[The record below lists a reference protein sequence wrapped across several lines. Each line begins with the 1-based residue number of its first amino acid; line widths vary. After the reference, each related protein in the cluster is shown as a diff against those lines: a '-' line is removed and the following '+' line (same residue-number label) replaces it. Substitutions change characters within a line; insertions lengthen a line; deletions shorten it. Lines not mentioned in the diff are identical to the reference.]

1 MKYTLQIAFSKLVGD
16 IILRVCEYAK
26 KYGSSSADYI
36 NPLLFD
42 FSEDNEIEVK
52 RPEKISRA
60 ADLSLFALELYT
72 GVPLQWITTNA
83 SKTLKD
89 RNDVEEFFEEE
100 YSEKIVEERDIDPE
114 MHIVFYVPLY
124 ETGIYKHIDYIID
137 NLPVGHKFVVNVIGI
152 TYDVAWACGLLG
164 SNKDKEVC
172 SAAMQQ
178 NIEEITKRAD
188 FTQDGCI
195 PTLRNVFVFQ
205 NYNISGWSQK
215 LTKTK
220 LVAICANL
228 SLAMVQYY
236 DVICHYAWDTFA
248 LDDKADCKA
257 DDKKNE
263 VYQHC
268 KGLRPIYAINIQTR
282 ILDLYLAADHI
293 FRTLFCDN
301 ADDYVI
307 DEETVD
313 KENVKDA
320 YQEILKEEVK
330 LIGEYKKS
338 LASGLAP
345 QSEYNDLFS
354 QEVKEKLKG
363 IIETNISSFNLN
375 VSEQQYLYS
384 LFSDITSDTDFE
396 RTDFDDTIWELEE
409 MMLEQLDGD
418 ANLLDAYHKLK
429 RCSKELTATNAKIAE
444 IEDATKN
451 LLSKINP
458 DYPAN
463 VVITEDGFKI
473 GNEVFKPYKC
483 QDTPL
488 DVNYEAPKNQT
499 LPPSVDLRKD
509 FAEIKSQGGQG
520 ACSAFSLVS
529 VIEYFLSKILN
540 KKIDLSEAFVYYNAR
555 SIENETDKDEG
566 SNFCN
571 IIQAIRDNGV
581 CLEELCPYNP
591 DVYNERPSEEAY
603 SEAENRKITEAKNVK
618 INVDDVKSA
627 LAQGFP
633 VVISARAF
641 DTYLTNANGVLRI
654 PTAKELEEEENNHA
668 MVVCGYTDKEGF
680 FIVRNSWGTAF
691 GDKGYCYLPY
701 EYFRTPKAINQ
712 AYVVTGLN
720 IGGFKARQLPTVDSL
735 FEDKDV
741 NAQYAIYKNMLLENN
756 RELKANRER
765 LEKLHQEYIRLF
777 NMIGDYSNVELTLK
791 DLKEKTEQQRAKL
804 EQQLEQIIIEAN
816 ENQAQKKKSWFDK
829 FFKKD
834 DTDNPYSAEI
844 KRIESEIEDLDHYA
858 DDAKRKFR
866 IRLAILNGLKSINEE
881 CVEESIRRQNLSNY
895 YKGQTSRIEKQEK
908 DDAEAIEEIKQI
920 IPLDNIIAKLKTTGL
935 PNLISELAD
944 TIAKF
949 IHKDIGLYEIPNDLV
964 AKIMNQITDEM
975 KLNIADYLDNRIY
988 DSFYTQI
995 NRSSV
1000 MAQINGEV
1008 PIGYGDETKYFFCKV
1023 KNLPLRVAKECDDVR
1038 FLPINDNLRM
1048 CFLHMEKYNV
1058 DDFII
1063 FRKEETKAARP

>member
-16 IILRVCEYAK
+16 IILRVCEYAR

-42 FSEDNEIEVK
+42 FAEDNKISVK
-52 RPEKISRA
+52 RPEKIAPA
-60 ADLSLFALELYT
+60 ADYSLFALELYT
-72 GVPLQWITTNA
+72 GVPLQLIATNR
-83 SKTLKD
+83 SKTLNDK
-89 RNDVEEFFEEE
+89 NDVEEFFEEE
-100 YSEKIVEERDIDPE
+100 YSEQIVEERDIDPE

-124 ETGIYKHIDYIID
+124 ETEIYKHIDYILD

-164 SNKDKEVC
+164 ANVDKEVC
-172 SAAMQQ
+172 SAAMLQ
-178 NIEEITKRAD
+178 NIQAITKRAD
-188 FTQDGCI
+188 FAQDASV
-195 PTLRNVFVFQ
+195 PMLRNVFIFQ

-215 LTKTK
+215 LTKKK
-220 LVAICANL
+220 LVEICANL

-236 DVICHYAWDTFA
+236 DTICHYSWDTFA
-248 LDDKADCKA
+248 LDDKADDEKA
-257 DDKKNE
+257 E
-263 VYQHC
+263 GYQHC

-282 ILDLYLAADHI
+282 ILDRYLAVDHI
-293 FRTLFCDN
+293 FRALFCGT
-301 ADDYVI
+301 ASECVI
-307 DEETVD
+307 DDTTVD

-320 YQEILKEEVK
+320 YQEILKEEAK

-338 LASGLAP
+338 LASGLAS
-345 QSEYNDLFS
+345 QSEYNALFS
-354 QEVKEKLKG
+354 QEVKDKLKG
-363 IIETNISSFNLN
+363 VIESNISSFNLN

-384 LFSDITSDTDFE
+384 LFSDITTDTDFE
-396 RTDFDDTIWELEE
+396 RTDFDNTIWQLEE

-429 RCSKELTATNAKIAE
+429 RCSKELTETNAKIAE
-444 IEDATKN
+444 IEETTKS

-458 DYPAN
+458 NYPAN

-473 GNEVFKPYKC
+473 GNEVFKTYKC

-499 LPPSVDLRKD
+499 LPSSIDLRKD
-509 FAEIKSQGGQG
+509 FAAIKNQGGQG

-555 SIENETDKDEG
+555 SIKNETDKDEG
-566 SNFCN
+566 SNFSN

-591 DVYNERPSEEAY
+591 DVYNERPTDEAY
-603 SEAENRKITEAKNVK
+603 SEAESRKITEAKNVK

-654 PTAKELEEEENNHA
+654 PTDKELEEEEKNHA

-720 IGGFKARQLPTVDSL
+720 IGGFKAGQLSTVDSI

-741 NAQYAIYKNMLLENN
+741 NAQYAIYKNMLLESN
-756 RELKANRER
+756 RELEANRER
-765 LEKLHQEYIRLF
+765 LAKQHQEYVRLF
-777 NMIGDYSNVELTLK
+777 NMIGDYSNVELTLN
-791 DLKEKTEQQRAKL
+791 DLKEQTDKQRAKL
-804 EQQLEQIIIEAN
+804 EEQLKQIIVEAN
-816 ENQAQKKKSWFDK
+816 KNQAQKKKSFFDK
-829 FFKKD
+829 LFNKD
-834 DTDNPYSAEI
+834 DTDNPYNAEI
-844 KRIESEIEDLDHYA
+844 KRIESEIDNLDLYA

-866 IRLAILNGLKSINEE
+866 IRLAILNGLKTINKE

-895 YKGQTSRIEKQEK
+895 YKDQTSRIEKQEK
-908 DDAEAIEEIKQI
+908 EDAEAIEEIKQI
-920 IPLDNIIAKLKTTGL
+920 IPLDDIIAKLKTTGVL
-935 PNLISELAD
+935 SLISELAD
-944 TIAKF
+944 TISKF
-949 IHKDIGLYEIPNDLV
+949 IIHHDIGLYEIPNDLV
-964 AKIMNQITDEM
+964 AKIMKQITDEM
-975 KLNIADYLDNRIY
+975 NLNIADHLDNRIY

-1000 MAQINGEV
+1000 MAQIQGEI

-1023 KNLPLRVAKECDDVR
+1023 KDFPLRVAKECDDVR
-1038 FLPINDNLRM
+1038 LLPIDDRLRM

-1058 DDFII
+1058 DDFVI
-1063 FRKEETKAARP
+1063 FRNEKAKTTKP